1 MKKYTKKYSDMIFV
15 QMEIAVDLKNIEKN
29 KELGQAAFNSLFN
42 LDGPKTVSKKPSE
55 KSIFIANK
63 LFKPFSE
70 ILNSI
75 EAIEN
80 ISLFIRSFPYKK
92 QDISMV
98 HYMKYHIENYLNELY
113 ILKNRLIS
121 YLKIV
126 ERAYRKSDNYSH
138 IEKTLKPVYN
148 FISSAFEGYTE
159 IRGIHVHQN
168 RYSDDDIS
176 RLSSLEL
183 LSRGDS
189 KQENFLKNYF
199 IFEYRQVRK
208 KWMKKIKDDM
218 HSVHDLLDHYFKQL
232 ILAIIEN
239 GKIKYPSHVRW
250 A

>member
-1 MKKYTKKYSDMIFV
+1 MKEYTKKYLDLIFV
-15 QMEIAVDLKNIEKN
+15 QMEIALDFMNIERD
-29 KELGQAAFNSLFN
+29 KELGQVAFNSLFN
-42 LDGPKTVSKKPSE
+42 LDGPKTVSKKPPE
-55 KSIFIANK
+55 KSIFIVNK

-80 ISLFIRSFPYKK
+80 ISVFIRSFPYKK
-92 QDISMV
+92 QNISRV
-98 HYMKYHIENYLNELY
+98 HYLKYHIENYLNELY
-113 ILKNRLIS
+113 ILRNRLIS
-121 YLKIV
+121 YLKII
-126 ERAYRKSDNYSH
+126 ERAYRKSNNYSH
-138 IEKTLKPVYN
+138 IERTLKPVYN
-148 FISSAFEGYTE
+148 FISSAFKGYTE

-189 KQENFLKNYF
+189 KQEKFLKNYF
-199 IFEYRQVRK
+199 IFEYKKVRK

-218 HSVHDLLDHYFKQL
+218 HSIHDLLNYYFKQL
-232 ILAIIEN
+232 ILAISEN
-239 GKIKYPSHVRW
+239 GKIKYPSHVKW